1 MLRCPACYWLNSNS
15 DYRCRRCGHFLRHRP
30 LPVAGKG
37 SQLNPRRPN
46 TNPADWRE
54 IRWDRVLTSSAILGV
69 LVGLGQLSWHWVQ
82 PLLKDP
88 PLPSVGNGPAA
99 SGR

>member
-1 MLRCPACYWLNSNS
+1 MLRCPDCSWLNPDS

-82 PLLKDP
+82 LLLRDP